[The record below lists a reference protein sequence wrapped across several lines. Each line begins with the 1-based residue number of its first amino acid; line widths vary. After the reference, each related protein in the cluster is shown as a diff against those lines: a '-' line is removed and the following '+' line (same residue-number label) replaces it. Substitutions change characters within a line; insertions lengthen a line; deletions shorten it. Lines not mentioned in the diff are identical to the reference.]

1 MTTAV
6 GPPAAAQLQNE
17 KIRGS
22 LLVEAKRGNFEVSI
36 EHIKQAFSLERDE
49 EGRTAAHFAAMK
61 PGGFRLL
68 EELSRSAG
76 LSCLDM
82 EDEHKA
88 TPLHY
93 ATASYSLE
101 QLKQLW
107 PNVLRFLCSYRLR
120 DKYGNTLAHCAARNC
135 SHEEVILEILRAS
148 DGNQRTN
155 WPVTRGFMLWKNS
168 KKQTVLHIAMEHCSV
183 ETAKTFLNHAL
194 ESDELGAPKNLVDDE
209 GDTLA
214 HYAARNQHVHLD
226 AYSGK
231 QHDSFFNSVALAC
244 WGQKCLNWKNANG
257 QSVMQAIIKYLP
269 DSAAEQMADIVSLEL
284 FRPDKSGNTVLHY
297 TGLYGKPRTFMKII
311 RRMIMTPVENFA
323 EKIAEDANNDG
334 QTPIHFAAQD
344 KGVMDFLKETSDINW
359 YSSKQD
365 RFGRNM
371 LFYACMGWN
380 FEFLLATDAPKKDF
394 RICDLEGNSLLHA
407 VMLGSGNSESIKNF
421 NAAVQKLI
429 NNFGIDQRAENIL
442 GQNWLQC
449 SRLNEDVLKAVLSS
463 ASKHVKVSLNLNA
476 YNSSGFHILHFY
488 SGRYSLEN
496 IVNVFKTQLNT
507 KSYKLVREQVLK
519 GPRLGATCLHFACQA
534 AHKNN
539 IDFLLKK
546 RLRLTDLDSA
556 GLTCIDYAVEA
567 GKLESLLE
575 ALEIRVVDAL
585 RFTDPIRWS
594 LELPDYDSACHVL
607 SVADNG
613 STVST
618 LEQQLLVV
626 SKQQMLFADAFRQA
640 WYLDS
645 SVAFR
650 SALRLNLISPDAETK
665 FLDYLVEQSRS
676 NLLPGCQQTNS
687 QSELQIVDIALK
699 AGKFEL
705 LPDLVIT
712 RQFDLIPAC
721 LRLIIQLQNQRGET
735 CSGYEQ
741 LENLYKRVTRVLV
754 VVVNHLF
761 ENASWSEKQM
771 LFRYIRG
778 NICDDQAQAG
788 GPRFPGANC
797 STCEIYHTATSV
809 TIMDLIEEAD
819 CDELLATD
827 CLHRMTNDEWR
838 SSCYER
844 RGQGTSSSSWI
855 YSFGLAM
862 LFYARLAVHA
872 VFLLYFSWYTTDFAR
887 TFNSWTIDAILTAF
901 ASFFLILQ
909 VIDVVMA
916 LMPHTCRRCGT
927 SARPRRLGSCPPY
940 CRDFSNLIDWCALIL
955 LWLGIIWKW
964 CIFLRPTDITVYACQ
979 ATMSASC
986 LLFGLRLI
994 AFLNFSSTVGPMIA
1008 MMKCVVLKD
1017 FLPFLSIVGIIFYSF
1032 GVFYFN
1038 LLFPVTTSVQSEL
1051 SANTYWWRVILQI
1064 ITLPLDLL
1072 FTKFD
1077 QINFDTP
1084 RSGLDQSVGSVA
1096 NAIGLSWFQNLL
1108 VFVFL
1113 SLVNIVMLYLLIA
1126 RFSSRVNEMRDKAV
1140 GLWRRSYFEL
1150 LREHQ
1155 RRVALFTCW
1164 SCGCFRRLKVDCDNE
1179 GWWNNEHQ
1187 YPLEYLRYLGFQAN
1201 QLRHLRYQLGSL
1213 LEHQP
1218 RWRSA
1223 FQPALPMTSGQTSR
1237 MPQENRRYNNAQK
1250 PKSWLPVA
1258 TQTAR
1263 KKRG

>member
-1 MTTAV
+1 AALVLQLHCPEYHLINMTTAV

-17 KIRGS
+17 EIRGS

-36 EHIKQAFSLERDE
+36 KHIQQAFSLERDD
-49 EGRTAAHFAAMK
+49 EGRTAAHFAAME

-155 WPVTRGFMLWKNS
+155 WPVTRGFVLWKNS

-231 QHDSFFNSVALAC
+231 QHDSFLNSVALAC

-297 TGLYGKPRTFMKII
+297 TGLYGKPRTFMKIT
-311 RRMIMTPVENFA
+311 RRMVMTPVENFA

-585 RFTDPIRWS
+585 RFIDPIRWS

-618 LEQQLLVV
+618 LEQQPLVV

-741 LENLYKRVTRVLV
+741 LENLYKRVIRVLV

-827 CLHRMTNDEWR
+827 CLHRMANDEWR

-862 LFYARLAVHA
+862 
-872 VFLLYFSWYTTDFAR
+872 
-887 TFNSWTIDAILTAF
+887 
-901 ASFFLILQ
+901 
-909 VIDVVMA
+909 
-916 LMPHTCRRCGT
+916 
-927 SARPRRLGSCPPY
+927 
-940 CRDFSNLIDWCALIL
+940 
-955 LWLGIIWKW
+955 
-964 CIFLRPTDITVYACQ
+964 PTDITVYACQ

-1064 ITLPLDLL
+1064 FTLPLDLL